1 MYAMNISHLTH
12 NSLSKRLHNDSN
24 LIFKDT
30 VKEAAIFPICK
41 KIYRNTGGSE
51 KTCFQQQQN

>member
-1 MYAMNISHLTH
+1 MYAMNISHL